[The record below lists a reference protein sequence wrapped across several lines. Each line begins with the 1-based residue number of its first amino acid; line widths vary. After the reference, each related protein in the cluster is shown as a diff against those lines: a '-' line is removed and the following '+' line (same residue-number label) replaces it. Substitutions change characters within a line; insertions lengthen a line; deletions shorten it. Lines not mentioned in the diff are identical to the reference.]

1 MWIAAIVL
9 SELKPCEVEMRIGLW
24 GRLCVCPIFGFRLVV
39 APFIGGVLGGLQGAI
54 NYTKTG
60 ELVYVGALSKRACE
74 HG

>member
-1 MWIAAIVL
+1 
-9 SELKPCEVEMRIGLW
+9 
-24 GRLCVCPIFGFRLVV
+24 V